1 MPSLTS
7 KIHLPITNKRQKM
20 PKPTINE
27 LANQWLE
34 VDVVS
39 YVTGKV

>member
-7 KIHLPITNKRQKM
+7 KVHLPITNKGQKM

-27 LANQWLE
+27 LVTQWLE

-39 YVTGKV
+39 YVAGKI